1 MSGLWPRRPRYGSS
15 RARVV
20 GDRCPD
26 VAEVEW
32 SCGRW
37 HSGRCPHPP
46 ACCRAPVG
54 RCQVVLGTFLHAVG
68 VWEGA
73 LDVLPGSSGV
83 LPGSPWLLPDRS
95 RTFPVSSR
103 QLPAP
108 VLHTIIPIH
117 TRHPA
122 PARRERGAGRVER
135 VARRIRVGRSP
146 SAFGERMARL
156 RERVPLRQ
164 GTYRWPGGVGV
175 GPPRQVQ
182 RLPDGGRQ
190 SDD

>member
-1 MSGLWPRRPRYGSS
+1 MRGGGRLRAGAAGPSVWFFTRASGG
-15 RARVV
+15 RALARW
-20 GDRCPD
+20 CPD
-26 VAEVEW
+26 RAEVWEV
-32 SCGRW
+32 
-37 HSGRCPHPP
+37 
-46 ACCRAPVG
+46 A
-54 RCQVVLGTFLHAVG
+54 LG
-68 VWEGA
+68 
-73 LDVLPGSSGV
+73 VLPGSSGV

-182 RLPDGGRQ
+182 RL
-190 SDD
+190 